1 MRRPRFIGKRDFRP
15 RQGCPGGTGLSTGSW
30 GDRRSIGGASKGQA
44 LSVVSPDA
52 QGEMHLLY
60 SVSSDVSLPQAPL
73 KQFVERTPVFNTVV
87 LERGLRAFAVE
98 DTEVA
103 EHSFSAL
110 ATLSKVVV
118 MGIWNIATNIF
129 Y

>member
-1 MRRPRFIGKRDFRP
+1 M
-15 RQGCPGGTGLSTGSW
+15 
-30 GDRRSIGGASKGQA
+30 ASKGQA

-52 QGEMHLLY
+52 QREMHLLY
-60 SVSSDVSLPQAPL
+60 SVSIRR
-73 KQFVERTPVFNTVV
+73 FITPSTV
-87 LERGLRAFAVE
+87 ERGLRAFAVE